1 MDMDG
6 FVFFAV
12 AVYKI
17 VVIQAHKTKAR
28 PSMAWPTNV
37 CCHCSAT

>member
-6 FVFFAV
+6 FVFFAI
-12 AVYKI
+12 AVYSI

-28 PSMAWPTNV
+28 PWMT
-37 CCHCSAT
+37 